1 MQQAGSRLGLRKE
14 LLFTPKLCLSQVTS
28 PRALLNCHLPRGRG
42 CDIKQ
47 TQICQGHRLEHLLQP
62 DTAAGRPADRRS
74 TWQCVCVRVWKWD
87 SHRCTQTQPRAA
99 DSWLPA
105 AQRVAQARSRA
116 NRAASKTFSS
126 VTLRSAVWPQI
137 WPHLVS
143 CTWDPGM

>member
-1 MQQAGSRLGLRKE
+1 MQQAGSRLGLIKE

-74 TWQCVCVRVWKWD
+74 TWHVSVFVSGSEILTDAHKR
-87 SHRCTQTQPRAA
+87 SHEQPTRA
-99 DSWLPA
+99 SHGGLPA

-126 VTLRSAVWPQI
+126 VTLRSAV
-137 WPHLVS
+137 
-143 CTWDPGM
+143 